1 MYFLESY
8 QQIDPQGFDEYQF
21 TLFLSKLV
29 VDLEESASLVRAK
42 GIDRFFIR
50 IEKTKALWLN

>member
-50 IEKTKALWLN
+50 IEKTKTV